1 MMALNLVL
9 SILSI
14 PACRAKFVYLR
25 KYEHAR
31 KKISWDC
38 TPAFHNIQ
46 LAPVALPLAWN
57 SPSSISGSE
66 VCVVGFLNSTLQHFC
81 YEVEQAKTLSAQE
94 QQGLTLNV
102 INCILQHLEL
112 FNRLSYTIHA
122 HPQQLM
128 KSVGS
133 HGNYRSL

>member
-57 SPSSISGSE
+57 SPSKTLDLKSISIS
-66 VCVVGFLNSTLQHFC
+66 FFC
-81 YEVEQAKTLSAQE
+81 NT
-94 QQGLTLNV
+94 
-102 INCILQHLEL
+102 
-112 FNRLSYTIHA
+112 
-122 HPQQLM
+122 
-128 KSVGS
+128 
-133 HGNYRSL
+133 